1 MRYKVQLKRIMR
13 YPKEPEVF
21 SKGFDEFE
29 QAIEYYNLLIS
40 INTCN
45 AREVIILLYDNDDC
59 LGVWNSE
66 VYKDENKTK
75 TSNL

>member
-1 MRYKVQLKRIMR
+1 MYKVRLKRMLR

-21 SKGFDEFE
+21 TRGFDEFE

-40 INTCN
+40 LNTCN

-59 LGVWNSE
+59 LAVWNSE

-75 TSNL
+75 ASNL

>member
-1 MRYKVQLKRIMR
+1 MYKVQLKRIMR
-13 YPKEPEVF
+13 YPKEPEVI

-29 QAIEYYNLLIS
+29 QALEYYNLMIS

-66 VYKDENKTK
+66 VYKDEIKTK